1 MAPGKSAGSALY
13 KVDIFRGAGAL
24 LFEVLARLFT
34 AWARG
39 GYPRQLNTLYLMP
52 IYKFRGDRAECD
64 NYRGISLL
72 PPRGLHRSI
81 GPLTEMEF

>member
-1 MAPGKSAGSALY
+1 M
-13 KVDIFRGAGAL
+13 DIFRGAGAL

-39 GYPRQLNTLYLMP
+39 GYPWQLNTLYLMP

-64 NYRGISLL
+64 NYHGISLL
-72 PPRGLHRSI
+72 PPVGRLFSKCFEARLLADPAATRAFG
-81 GPLTEMEF
+81 